1 MSLLHFEFM
10 RNLKFLFIGLAMSTA
25 FPLYAQTGGYGT
37 HKFLTLPNS
46 ARITALGGYCIAS
59 VDADI
64 NNVAQNPALLN
75 AKMDNRYAFNTCN
88 YFGDI
93 SYGYLGTAFSMN
105 RYGTFGIGIQY
116 IDYGNFELT
125 NEYGDNLGNFNAK
138 ENSLN
143 FSYAYTRQ
151 LFSYGASIKTVFSQL
166 AEYDAR
172 AVLLD
177 LGGTYADTI
186 NGFTAS
192 FVLKNIGAQTNS
204 FSNEKE
210 TMPFE
215 AQFGVSKKLAH
226 APFRFSLTLHNLQ
239 RFDLTYLDPNQRTTQ
254 IDLATG
260 LPILQEFSFTDK
272 LLRHVAIGTE
282 IIFSENIQFRVGY
295 NHQKRKE
302 LGLETRLST
311 VGFSWGFG
319 LKISKIRF
327 NYGSANNHL
336 AGYTNMV
343 SLIVNPNDF
352 FKKK

>member
-1 MSLLHFEFM
+1 M
-10 RNLKFLFIGLAMSTA
+10 RNLKLLFIGLLMITA
-25 FPLYAQTGGYGT
+25 LPLIAQTGGYGT

-46 ARITALGGYCIAS
+46 ARVTALGGYCIAS
-59 VDADI
+59 IDADL
-64 NNVAQNPALLN
+64 NNVVQNPALLN
-75 AKMDNRYAFNTCN
+75 AKMNNRYAFNSCN

-93 SYGYLGTAFSMN
+93 SYGYLGTAFSLQE
-105 RYGTFGIGIQY
+105 YGNFGIGIQY
-116 IDYGNFELT
+116 IDYGNFEMT
-125 NEYGDNLGNFNAK
+125 NEFGDELGNFNAK

-143 FSYAYTRQ
+143 FSYANSHKQ
-151 LFSYGASIKTVFSQL
+151 FSYGATAKAVFSQL

-192 FVLKNIGAQTNS
+192 FVLKNIGSQTNS
-204 FSNEKE
+204 FTNENE
-210 TMPFE
+210 SMPFE
-215 AQFGVSKKLAH
+215 ALFGVSKKLAH
-226 APFRFSLTLHNLQ
+226 APFRFSLTFHDLQ
-239 RFDLTYLDPNQRTTQ
+239 QFDLTYLDPNQRTTQ

-260 LPILQEFSFTDK
+260 LPIAQKFSLTDK
-272 LLRHVAIGTE
+272 LMRHVALGTE
-282 IIFSENIQFRVGY
+282 IIFSENLQFRVGY

-302 LGLETRLST
+302 LGLETRMST

-319 LKISKIRF
+319 MKISKIRF

-343 SLIVNPNDF
+343 SVIINPNDF
-352 FKKK
+352 KKKK